1 MPNRVDTRLAQLV
14 STSKVLATMQVNAR
28 QVSELRAKTGA
39 GIMDCKKALAEEH
52 GDFEKAIEFLRK
64 KGLSAASKKAGRIAS
79 EGAVGSYIHAGGK
92 IGVMVEVNCETDF
105 VGRNEDFQRFVREVA
120 MHIAAS
126 NPRYVSREEVPQAVI
141 DKEKEIFAAQV
152 AEEGKSGPV
161 VEKIVEGRIGKF
173 YKEICLLEQPF
184 VLTPDKS
191 VEQVLNEIT
200 AKIGE
205 KIVVR
210 RFSRFQLGEGIEKRS
225 EDFASEVAKAAA
237 G

>member
-1 MPNRVDTRLAQLV
+1 ME
-14 STSKVLATMQVNAR
+14 VNAKL
-28 QVSELRAKTGA
+28 VSELRAKTGA
-39 GIMDCKKALAEEH
+39 GIMDCKKALAEEN
-52 GDFEKAIEFLRK
+52 GNLDKAVEFLRK

-105 VGRNEDFQRFVREVA
+105 VGRNEDFQKFVREVA
-120 MHIAAS
+120 MHIAAAA
-126 NPRYVSREEVPQAVI
+126 PRYVRREEVPEADVAKEREILSAQIAQEGKPQAVA
-141 DKEKEIFAAQV
+141 DR
-152 AEEGKSGPV
+152 
-161 VEKIVEGRIGKF
+161 IVEGRIGKF

-184 VLTPDKS
+184 VIAPDKS
-191 VEQVLNEIT
+191 VEQVVNEIT

-210 RFSRFQLGEGIEKRS
+210 RFTRFQLGEGIEKRS
-225 EDFASEVAKAAA
+225 EDFAAEVQKAAA